1 MGYYDDELMHYGV
14 KGMKWGVRRNRGISG
29 TIRDVQRNRAVKD
42 LSKVN
47 SQQRQV
53 KRELAELR
61 GYDRNPSKIGRS
73 KISTAIRRSQI
84 KSLEKTQNKLNSR
97 EKDNQSAIKEL
108 DQIERYQAKKKQFK
122 QDVKTARKKG
132 IQVDVELDQANGGLK
147 VSNHK
152 IGNREITPEY
162 ADRIMRK
169 MRKDSAVRTLA
180 GTTAVLAGSAFVT
193 SLLDR

>member
-152 IGNREITPEY
+152 IGNREITPELK
-162 ADRIMRK
+162 IH
-169 MRKDSAVRTLA
+169 
-180 GTTAVLAGSAFVT
+180 
-193 SLLDR
+193 

>member
-84 KSLEKTQNKLNSR
+84 KSLEKTQDKLNSR

>member
-14 KGMKWGVRRNRGISG
+14 KGMKWGVRRTRGISG

-97 EKDNQSAIKEL
+97 EKDNKSAIKEL